1 MVLMLCVSSVDA
13 EAQKYF
19 TRNGMIS
26 FFSSTPVEDIKAIN
40 SSVSCVLDSESGAL
54 EFAALMKAFKFKKAL
69 MEEHFNENYVESAT
83 YPKGTFK
90 GQITNLDEIDFS
102 KDGTYPAKVK
112 GEMNIHGISKEVE
125 SEGSIEVKDGN
136 VSILSEFLLSPE
148 DYDIEIPGVVRDKI
162 AEELEINVSAELA
175 PFNR

>member
-1 MVLMLCVSSVDA
+1 MVLMLIGQSLQ
-13 EAQKYF
+13 AQKYY
-19 TRNGMIS
+19 TRSGVIS

-40 SSVSCVLDSESGAL
+40 SSATCVLDTETGAI
-54 EFAALMKAFKFKKAL
+54 EFATLMKAFKFKKAL

-90 GQITNLDEIDFS
+90 GKITNSSEIDFT
-102 KDGTYPAKVK
+102 KDGIYDAHVK
-112 GEMNIHGISKEVE
+112 GVMNIHGVEKEVE
-125 SEGSIEVKDGN
+125 STGSIEVKDGN
-136 VSILSEFLLSPE
+136 IIILSEFLLAPE

-162 AEELEINVSAELA
+162 AKELEISVNANLA